1 MSGQAPLVDAIAY
14 YSSFAPWPVVGLLA
28 IALLVGGWILTRER
42 R

>member
-1 MSGQAPLVDAIAY
+1 MTGTAPLVDAIAY

-28 IALLVGGWILTRER
+28 VVLLVGWWIMVRGR